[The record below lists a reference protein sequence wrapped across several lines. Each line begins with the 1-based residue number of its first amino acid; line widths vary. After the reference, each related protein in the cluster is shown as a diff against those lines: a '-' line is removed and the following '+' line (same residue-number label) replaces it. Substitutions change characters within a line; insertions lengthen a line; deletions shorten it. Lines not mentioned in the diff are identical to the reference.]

1 MERNRPHCP
10 RLLFRFPW
18 EVSPRAV
25 LDYYREN
32 RQFLVPWDPPR
43 LPLFYTEERQQ
54 SYLGEEADAMAAGQ
68 ALYWYLTLPE
78 KPEQVIGSVQLT
90 RLTGEPELGYKL
102 SQSQAGKGLGT
113 EAVRAV
119 LELARTLEIPRV
131 TALVRPENHPS
142 RRLLEKRYGG
152 GREPEGSARGQPAV
166 SDGLPG
172 RGALC
177 GGALGLEGDPLL

>member
-32 RQFLVPWDPPR
+32 RQLLAPWDPPR

-54 SYLGEEADAMAAGQ
+54 SYLREEADAMAAGQ

-78 KPEQVIGSVQLT
+78 KPEQVIGSV
-90 RLTGEPELGYKL
+90 RLTGEREGELRYCF
-102 SQSQAGKGLGT
+102 
-113 EAVRAV
+113 
-119 LELARTLEIPRV
+119 
-131 TALVRPENHPS
+131 
-142 RRLLEKRYGG
+142 RL
-152 GREPEGSARGQPAV
+152 
-166 SDGLPG
+166 
-172 RGALC
+172 
-177 GGALGLEGDPLL
+177 

>member
-1 MERNRPHCP
+1 MEPYRPHCP

-32 RQFLVPWDPPR
+32 RQFLAPWDPPR

-90 RLTGEPELGYKL
+90 GLTEEPELGYKL

-142 RRLLEKRYGG
+142 RRLLEKAGFLLTGESEGELRYCF
-152 GREPEGSARGQPAV
+152 R
-166 SDGLPG
+166 L
-172 RGALC
+172 
-177 GGALGLEGDPLL
+177 

>member
-32 RQFLVPWDPPR
+32 RQFLAPWDPPR

-68 ALYWYLTLPE
+68 ALYWYLTLPV

-90 RLTGEPELGYKL
+90 GLTGEPKLGYKL

-142 RRLLEKRYGG
+142 RRLLEKAGFLLTGEIEGELRYCF
-152 GREPEGSARGQPAV
+152 R
-166 SDGLPG
+166 L
-172 RGALC
+172 
-177 GGALGLEGDPLL
+177 